1 MRGTHPTFTL
11 ILIIINYYAN
21 YFVSDSDKHVKLVQK
36 MELKKP
42 IHLLYAPTIFCNMSC
57 QYCYLGHLTEE
68 KIDNEKVINTL
79 NVTLEKL
86 LDYGYLPFNLSFH
99 GGEVT
104 TLPSHTL
111 EALFTI
117 AKTHYAHYTEQINQ
131 LGFKVNPLHIK
142 TNLLNFQKHEEICKK
157 YQVSISGSVDLPL
170 QLHEKYRRDKNGNST
185 LDRIVANLK
194 RLAQYPYNKKIS
206 CVVTREHLSVV
217 EAFIADIKFLHY
229 DMGLDMSRF
238 NVMFGFDSDKNNEK
252 FVQKIPG
259 TEMLSDDEQVVFY
272 QKIKA
277 AFMGTSLENAFKT
290 EWFKEF
296 TPEFC
301 CSATNCGNKFFL
313 LQSNGDVYSCPRG
326 QSSPH
331 YRYGNVFEDEIETI
345 IANGWKVIERNENLL
360 ELDEE
365 CLQCAYISYCHAG
378 CTFVR
383 ESASLS
389 KSYTCK
395 LQKVLYQDNPEKYQ
409 PLPETQHRD
418 YIKKF
423 LLHNNIKKLKENYP
437 VKQFYITRELFDDE
451 NMLSALIAKDKILSL
466 LYSQDLFFLK
476 VNGTTYF
483 LKSAILKTES
493 DIELLDNQSEIILG
507 VRKDIFSIACPYEVN
522 NYIHI
527 MLLRDTTVVY
537 GDENRKKQEH
547 IFDYSLYKN
556 ALIAQSQ
563 LSNGYYTLDISAIIK
578 LHANLYWQEIRNNLF
593 FTTKSLRE
601 YHYEKHK
608 KNAFYHIQAINLPF
622 QNLEFIWNEK

>member
-1 MRGTHPTFTL
+1 
-11 ILIIINYYAN
+11 
-21 YFVSDSDKHVKLVQK
+21 

-57 QYCYLGHLTEE
+57 QYCYLGQLTEE
-68 KIDNEKVINTL
+68 KIDNQKVINTL
-79 NVTLEKL
+79 HVTLDKL
-86 LDYGYLPFNLSFH
+86 LAYGYLPFNLSFH

-111 EALFTI
+111 EALFAI
-117 AKTHYAHYTEQINQ
+117 AKTHYAHYGEQISQ

-142 TNLLNFQKHEEICKK
+142 TNLLNFKKHEEIFKK

-185 LDRIVANLK
+185 LARIVANLK
-194 RLAQYPYNKKIS
+194 RLAHYPYNKKIS
-206 CVVTREHLSVV
+206 CVVTRQHLQMVD
-217 EAFIADIKFLHY
+217 AFIADIKFLHD

-238 NVMFGFDSDKNNEK
+238 NVMFGFDSDKNQEK
-252 FVQKIPG
+252 FVHG
-259 TEMLSDDEQVVFY
+259 TEMLSDDEQVAFY

-301 CSATNCGNKFFL
+301 CSAVNCGNKFFL

-326 QSSPH
+326 QSSPQ

-345 IANGWKVIERNENLL
+345 IDNGWKVIERNENRL
-360 ELDEE
+360 ELDDD

-383 ESASLS
+383 EAAHLR

-395 LQKVLYQDNPEKYQ
+395 LQKALYQDNPDKYP
-409 PLPETQHRD
+409 PLSDMQRRA
-418 YIKKF
+418 YIKPF
-423 LLHNNIKKLKENYP
+423 LLHNNIKKLKETYP
-437 VKQFYITRELFDDE
+437 AKQSYITSELFDDE
-451 NMLSALIAKDKILSL
+451 NSLSALIAKDKILSQ
-466 LYSQDLFFLK
+466 LYSPELFFLK
-476 VNGTTYF
+476 VDGTTYF

-507 VRKDIFSIACPYEVN
+507 VREDIFALACSVN
-522 NYIHI
+522 NYVHI

-547 IFDYSLYKN
+547 IFDYSIYKN
-556 ALIAQSQ
+556 ALIAQSK
-563 LSNGYYTLDISAIIK
+563 LINGYYTFDISTLIRS
-578 LHANLYWQEIRNNLF
+578 HAPLYLQGVRNILF
-593 FTTKSLRE
+593 FTTKALRA
-601 YHYEKHK
+601 YHYEKHH

-622 QNLEFIWNEK
+622 QNLEFIWKGGEYNYEFTTQNSATQASLE